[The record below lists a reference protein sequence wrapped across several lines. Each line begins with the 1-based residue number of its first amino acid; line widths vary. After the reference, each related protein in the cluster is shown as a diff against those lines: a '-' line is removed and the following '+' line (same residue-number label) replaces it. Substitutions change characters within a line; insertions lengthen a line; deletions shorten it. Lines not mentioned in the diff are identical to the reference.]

1 MIATLTAYYRQCGF
15 FYAFLLVYENRMNF
29 IVAYLGAFVIN
40 LGAHKNQNLW
50 QNIVEGEV
58 VDNISDS
65 KDNDM
70 NVKKMMLYRQIGAKI
85 AYYRT
90 LRQMTQ
96 AELAKKVNLSRS
108 SLGRIERGKY
118 NQGVP
123 LSTLLDIAEGL
134 HIELAS
140 LVTFVRKRKKSGGI
154 LISICSE
161 KNFQIYLS
169 RHYFLI
175 SS

>member
-1 MIATLTAYYRQCGF
+1 
-15 FYAFLLVYENRMNF
+15 MNNSN
-29 IVAYLGAFVIN
+29 G
-40 LGAHKNQNLW
+40 
-50 QNIVEGEV
+50 
-58 VDNISDS
+58 
-65 KDNDM
+65 KDIDM

-140 LVTFVRKRKKSGGI
+140 LVTFSEEEKKVWWEI
-154 LISICSE
+154 D
-161 KNFQIYLS
+161 KNML
-169 RHYFLI
+169 
-175 SS
+175 

>member
-1 MIATLTAYYRQCGF
+1 
-15 FYAFLLVYENRMNF
+15 MNF

-40 LGAHKNQNLW
+40 LGAHKTQNLW

-65 KDNDM
+65 KDIDM

-123 LSTLLDIAEGL
+123 LSTLLDIARGYIL
-134 HIELAS
+134 NWLLS
-140 LVTFVRKRKKSGGI
+140 LLSVKKRKKSGGI

-169 RHYFLI
+169 GHYFLL